1 MAKRASDK
9 PKVAIKQK
17 LKHVSD
23 NFKTDSYS
31 AQPFHHPILSQEN
44 HEINLAVHLLW
55 RTFVKNYI
63 LLWQKTV

>member
-1 MAKRASDK
+1 ML
-9 PKVAIKQK
+9 VIVLKQI
-17 LKHVSD
+17 LIPS
-23 NFKTDSYS
+23 NC
-31 AQPFHHPILSQEN
+31 PIHPTPCQEN